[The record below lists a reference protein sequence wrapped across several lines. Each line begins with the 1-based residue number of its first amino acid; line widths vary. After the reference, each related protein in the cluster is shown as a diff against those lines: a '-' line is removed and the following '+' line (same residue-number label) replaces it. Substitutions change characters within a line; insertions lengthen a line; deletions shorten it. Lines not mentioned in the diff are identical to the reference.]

1 MNPDPRDPLV
11 SFIDRTLR
19 AQPDRRAPRSLEARV
34 LAELAR
40 RAALPWWHR
49 SYAFWPAPV
58 RAGFF
63 VLSAIAAAGFVAGV
77 YFISASATQQVAS
90 EVAGR
95 FGWLSVIRQL
105 FAAAADT
112 SSAVWRAIP
121 SLWLL
126 GGAAL
131 LLSAYAALIGVGA
144 VAYRTFSTARR

>member
-1 MNPDPRDPLV
+1 MNPDPRDPLE

-19 AQPDRRAPRSLEARV
+19 AQPHRRAPRSLEARV
-34 LAELAR
+34 FSELAR

-49 SYAFWPAPV
+49 SYAHWPA
-58 RAGFF
+58 AMQIAFF
-63 VLSAIAAAGFVAGV
+63 VLSAVAAAAVVAGV
-77 YFISASATQQVAS
+77 YFISASATQQIAS

-95 FGWLSVIRQL
+95 LGWLSLVRQL
-105 FAAAADT
+105 FATAADT

-131 LLSAYAALIGVGA
+131 LVSAYAALIGVGA
-144 VAYRTFSTARR
+144 MAYRTFSTARR